1 MLFFQEVFSHF
12 YSPVSVGVFVTALM
26 MIAFGI
32 VLRYSHNNVVFFL
45 GDMFLEKVYDFYES
59 IVGVQTQRFVKI
71 YIIFLFFVL
80 FLSNMIGVFLD
91 LLAPFFGL
99 SENGN
104 FFASSWMTVPS
115 VSLAFN
121 LALSGVSMVFLLI
134 YEFGT

>member
-1 MLFFQEVFSHF
+1 
-12 YSPVSVGVFVTALM
+12 

-32 VLRYSHNNVVFFL
+32 VLRYAHNNIVFFL

-59 IVGVQTQRFVKI
+59 IVGVETQRFVKI

-80 FLSNMIGVFLD
+80 FLSNMTGVILD

-99 SENGN
+99 SEEGN

-115 VSLAFN
+115 ASLAFN
-121 LALSGVSMVFLLI
+121 LALS
-134 YEFGT
+134 